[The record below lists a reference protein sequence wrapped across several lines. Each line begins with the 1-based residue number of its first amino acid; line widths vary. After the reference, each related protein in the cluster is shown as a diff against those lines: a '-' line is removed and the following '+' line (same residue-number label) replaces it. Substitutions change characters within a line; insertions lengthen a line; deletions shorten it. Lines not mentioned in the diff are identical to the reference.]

1 MYQSAKALCMSYNIK
16 NHPNMARTSIAPIR
30 VIEQLENGDRPATAE
45 IRTIVAID
53 EEADK
58 AWDSQNRLYALS
70 EIETW
75 NRPQDDVFSQ
85 PIVIPSVTTTAA
97 DGSVVS
103 EVIAPVQRVV
113 PIAPVSPATTSPTT
127 SPITSP
133 IEPVSHI
140 PAYPAQQPSAPADDM
155 LHQLIKRLQPLED
168 DKTVVVDITA
178 AVDVNHVLAATRAFG
193 YNEIDTLK
201 ALIDCDLVTS
211 VNVHL

>member
-1 MYQSAKALCMSYNIK
+1 
-16 NHPNMARTSIAPIR
+16 MARTSIAPIR

-85 PIVIPSVTTTAA
+85 PIVIQSVTTTAA

-103 EVIAPVQRVV
+103 EVIAPVQHVV

>member
-1 MYQSAKALCMSYNIK
+1 
-16 NHPNMARTSIAPIR
+16 MARTSIAPIR

-85 PIVIPSVTTTAA
+85 PIVIPSVSTTAA
-97 DGSVVS
+97 DGSTVS
-103 EVIAPVQRVV
+103 ETILPTQ
-113 PIAPVSPATTSPTT
+113 PIAALQVEQPVKPVSP
-127 SPITSP
+127 
-133 IEPVSHI
+133 V
-140 PAYPAQQPSAPADDM
+140 PAYTAQQPVKAPYVTESVQQSSIPADDM

-211 VNVHL
+211 INMHL

>member
-1 MYQSAKALCMSYNIK
+1 
-16 NHPNMARTSIAPIR
+16 MARTSIAPIR

-85 PIVIPSVTTTAA
+85 PIVIPSVSTTAA
-97 DGSVVS
+97 DGSTVS
-103 EVIAPVQRVV
+103 ETILPTQ
-113 PIAPVSPATTSPTT
+113 PIAALQTERPVEPVSP
-127 SPITSP
+127 
-133 IEPVSHI
+133 V
-140 PAYPAQQPSAPADDM
+140 PAYPAQQPVKANYVTESAQQPSVPADDM